1 MQDTTAQLCLRAQ
14 VIEVNHGHDGQV
26 QVIGEP
32 VAHMVDDD
40 LLSFEIYLPLS
51 YTIMSY
57 KCHTNVIQMGMIVTL
72 RYYYYLSLRSQ
83 VMGVK
88 KNGGY

>member
-57 KCHTNVIQMGMIVTL
+57 KCHTNGHDRHVKILLLPESQEPSNGCEEEWRL
-72 RYYYYLSLRSQ
+72 LSR
-83 VMGVK
+83 
-88 KNGGY
+88 